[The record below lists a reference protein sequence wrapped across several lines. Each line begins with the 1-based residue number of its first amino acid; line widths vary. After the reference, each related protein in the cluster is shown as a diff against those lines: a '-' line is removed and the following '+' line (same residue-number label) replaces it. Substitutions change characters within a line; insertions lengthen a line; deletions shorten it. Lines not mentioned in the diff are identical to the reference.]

1 MPYSSLKEKAVHG
14 FAWSA
19 IDNFANQ
26 GILFV
31 ISVLLARMLSPSD
44 YGLIAMISI
53 VLAISNCFINSGFG
67 NALIRKTDLSNEDCS
82 TAFYFNILV
91 AGGCYLLV
99 FVIAPFVADF
109 YERPVLTPILRWQS
123 VTLILGALIIV
134 QKSIINRKID
144 FKTTAKISTISNIVS
159 GIVALIM
166 AYNGYGVWS
175 LVGMGISQS
184 LLQLILF
191 WFYSSW
197 HPQFIWSKRSFD
209 YLWNYGSKLL
219 ASGLLDTVFVNI
231 YPIVIGKMF
240 SPMSLG
246 YYTRAQGFAQLPS
259 SNLTSIIQRVT
270 FPLLSSMQTDDE
282 RLSYN
287 YRRLLRMSAFV
298 IFPLMLGLAAVAD
311 PLINVLLTGKWAQT
325 IIYLQI
331 ICFAM
336 MWYPIHAINL
346 NLLQVKG
353 RSDLFLKLEIIK
365 KIMAVVVIF
374 CSVPFGV
381 IGICYGS
388 VVSSLLSLT
397 INTYYTG
404 KLIKVGLL
412 VQLKD
417 LFPIIM
423 NSLIMCGIVIMLIH
437 LLENQLVSLIGGI
450 SLGIVYFLGSSY
462 LMRSKE
468 LEELIYVIRRR

>member
-1 MPYSSLKEKAVHG
+1 MQENLKDKAIHG

-31 ISVLLARMLSPSD
+31 ISVFLARILSPSD

-67 NALIRKTDLSNEDCS
+67 NALIRKTDLSDEDCS

-91 AGGCYLLV
+91 ASGCYLLV
-99 FVIAPFVADF
+99 FMVAPFVADF
-109 YERPVLTPILRWQS
+109 YERPILTPILRWQA
-123 VTLILGALIIV
+123 VTLILGSFIIV
-134 QKSIINRKID
+134 QKSIINKKID
-144 FKTTAKISTISNIVS
+144 FKTTAKISTISNILS
-159 GIVALIM
+159 GIIALIM
-166 AYNGYGVWS
+166 AYNDFGVWS

-184 LLQLILF
+184 LFQLILF

-197 HPQFIWSKRSFD
+197 RPQFIWSKKSFD
-209 YLWNYGSKLL
+209 YLWHYGSKLL

-282 RLSYN
+282 RLSNN

-365 KIMAVVVIF
+365 KIMAVVVIL

-417 LFPIIM
+417 LFPTIM
-423 NSLIMCGIVIMLIH
+423 NSLIMCGIVILFIH

-450 SLGIVYFLGSSY
+450 SLGIVYFLSSSY
-462 LMRSKE
+462 LMKSKE

>member
-1 MPYSSLKEKAVHG
+1 MLSPLKEKAIHG

-31 ISVLLARMLSPSD
+31 ISVFLARILSPSD

-91 AGGCYLLV
+91 AVGCYLLV
-99 FVIAPFVADF
+99 FLIAPFVADF
-109 YERPVLTPILRWQS
+109 YERPILTPILRWQA
-123 VTLILGALIIV
+123 VTLILGSFIIV
-134 QKSIINRKID
+134 QKSIINKKID

-191 WFYSSW
+191 WCYSSW
-197 HPQFIWSKRSFD
+197 HPRLIWSKRSFN

-219 ASGLLDTVFVNI
+219 ASGLLDTMFINI

-282 RLSYN
+282 RLSNN

-346 NLLQVKG
+346 NLLQVQG
-353 RSDLFLKLEIIK
+353 RSDLFLRLEIIK
-365 KIMAVVVIF
+365 KAIGVSILCLTIPLGLKAM
-374 CSVPFGV
+374 CFG
-381 IGICYGS
+381 G
-388 VVSSLLSLT
+388 VVSSLLCLV
-397 INTYYTG
+397 INTFYTG
-404 KLIKVGLL
+404 KLIQVGFIM
-412 VQLKD
+412 QMRD
-417 LFPIIM
+417 LFPT
-423 NSLIMCGIVIMLIH
+423 LV
-437 LLENQLVSLIGGI
+437 VSLLMFVLVLSLQWMTENLYAQLLGGI
-450 SLGIVYFLGSSY
+450 ILGSGFY
-462 LMRSKE
+462 LAVTRILRFQELQELFSLFSK
-468 LEELIYVIRRR
+468 R

>member
-1 MPYSSLKEKAVHG
+1 MSSEIKEKAVRG

-26 GILFV
+26 GVLFV
-31 ISVLLARMLSPSD
+31 ISILLARILSPAD
-44 YGLIAMISI
+44 YGLIAMITI
-53 VLAISNCFINSGFG
+53 FLAISNCFINSGFG
-67 NALIRKTDLSNEDCS
+67 NALVRKADLSDEDCS
-82 TAFYFNILV
+82 TAFFFNIIVSVL
-91 AGGCYLLV
+91 CYIVV
-99 FVIAPFVADF
+99 FIISPFVAAF
-109 YERPVLTPILRWQS
+109 YDRPILTPILRWQGL
-123 VTLILGALIIV
+123 TLILGACIIV
-134 QKSIINRKID
+134 QKSLVNKNID
-144 FKTTAKISTISNIVS
+144 FKTTTKVSVSSNILS
-159 GIVALIM
+159 GIVALLM
-166 AYNGYGVWS
+166 AYHGYGVWA
-175 LVGMGISQS
+175 LVGMGLSQS
-184 LLQLILF
+184 VLQIILF
-191 WFYSSW
+191 WYYSSW
-197 HPQFIWSKRSFD
+197 RPRMIWSKGSFH

-219 ASGLLDTVFVNI
+219 ASGLLDTIFNNI
-231 YPIVIGKMF
+231 YPIVIGKIY
-240 SPMSLG
+240 SPVNLG
-246 YYTRAQGFAQLPS
+246 YYTRAWGFAQLPS
-259 SNLTSIIQRVT
+259 SNVTGIIQRVT
-270 FPLLSSMQTDDE
+270 FPVLCSFQSDDE
-282 RLSYN
+282 RLSLN
-287 YRRLLRMSAFV
+287 YRRLLRMSAFIV
-298 IFPLMLGLAAVAD
+298 FPLMLGLAAVAN
-311 PLINVLLTGKWAQT
+311 PLIHVLLTAKWAQT

-365 KIMAVVVIF
+365 KIMAVVVIL

>member
-1 MPYSSLKEKAVHG
+1 MFSEIKEKTVRG

-26 GILFV
+26 GVLFV
-31 ISVLLARMLSPSD
+31 ISILLARILSPAD
-44 YGLIAMISI
+44 YGLIAMITI
-53 VLAISNCFINSGFG
+53 FLAISNCFINSGFG
-67 NALIRKTDLSNEDCS
+67 NALVRKVDLSDEDCS
-82 TAFYFNILV
+82 TAFFFNIIVSVL
-91 AGGCYLLV
+91 CYIVV
-99 FVIAPFVADF
+99 FIISPFVAVF
-109 YERPVLTPILRWQS
+109 YDRPILTAILRWQGL
-123 VTLILGALIIV
+123 TLILGACIIV
-134 QKSIINRKID
+134 QKSLINKKID
-144 FKTTAKISTISNIVS
+144 FKTTTKVSVSSNILS
-159 GIVALIM
+159 GIVALLM
-166 AYNGYGVWS
+166 AYHGYGVWA
-175 LVGMGISQS
+175 LVGMGLSQS
-184 LLQLILF
+184 VLQIILF
-191 WFYSSW
+191 WYYSSW
-197 HPQFIWSKRSFD
+197 RPRMIWSKGSFS

-219 ASGLLDTVFVNI
+219 VSGLLDTIFNNI
-231 YPIVIGKMF
+231 YPIVIGKIY
-240 SPMSLG
+240 SPVNLG
-246 YYTRAQGFAQLPS
+246 YYTRAWGFAQLPS
-259 SNLTSIIQRVT
+259 SNVTGIIQRVT
-270 FPLLSSMQTDDE
+270 FPVLCSFQSDDE
-282 RLSYN
+282 RLSLN
-287 YRRLLRMSAFV
+287 YRRLLRMSAFIV
-298 IFPLMLGLAAVAD
+298 FPLMLGLAAVAN
-311 PLINVLLTGKWAQT
+311 PLIHVLLTAKWAQT

-365 KIMAVVVIF
+365 KIMAVVVIL